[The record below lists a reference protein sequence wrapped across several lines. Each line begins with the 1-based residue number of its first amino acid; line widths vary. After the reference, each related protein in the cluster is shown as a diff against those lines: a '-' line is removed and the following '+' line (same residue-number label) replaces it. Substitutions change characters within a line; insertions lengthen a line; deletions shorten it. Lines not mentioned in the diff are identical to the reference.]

1 MRIRKSASRLLGSAY
16 SVPAAPAPDVAHPF
30 EALTTPP
37 PMPLQAP
44 CSAPESFVGSSY
56 TSPASA
62 CEKTCEL
69 SRSPWDLIND
79 LSLSD
84 PQAEDD
90 LVDKYFVSV
99 TCRASWLIT
108 SSMPAP
114 SVRKEKQAVG
124 TTQPRHQVPRKVPTK
139 LSVSKGKQSEPKK
152 AEVKKEEQEVKQPTY
167 KCKKNDGKRW
177 HCHRPVS
184 HPNSLCEYHFY
195 RKRACLDPD
204 FSIVVAAHAVA
215 ETEMKVPQPPPAAPK
230 PTTTSKA
237 ATGSKPRKK
246 KPAYDFGA
254 TEGFYYYAGFA
265 PFRSKRQ
272 CKNSSE
278 MNESVPEKKQEE
290 EDELAEVDSSTNE
303 QAPSAADSPQ
313 NNKAAAHEDTSNCD
327 DNIAGI
333 AGVDEESSDDD
344 YTLGVSGRSMNGNG
358 EDHDGKRKNGWKKRW
373 RKPVKARS
381 LKSLM

>member
-16 SVPAAPAPDVAHPF
+16 SVPAAPAPDVAYPF
-30 EALTTPP
+30 EALTSTTPP

-44 CSAPESFVGSSY
+44 CSAPESFAGSSY
-56 TSPASA
+56 TSPATA

-90 LVDKYFVSV
+90 LVDRYFVSV
-99 TCRASWLIT
+99 TCRASWLFT
-108 SSMPAP
+108 SSKPAP
-114 SVRKEKQAVG
+114 SVRKEKHAVG
-124 TTQPRHQVPRKVPTK
+124 TSTVDVDSTTQPRHEVPRKVATK
-139 LSVSKGKQSEPKK
+139 LSVSKGKQSKPKK
-152 AEVKKEEQEVKQPTY
+152 TEVKKEEELEVKQTTY

-204 FSIVVAAHAVA
+204 FSIMTAAQAVA
-215 ETEMKVPQPPPAAPK
+215 EPKLKVPQPPSAAPK

-237 ATGSKPRKK
+237 TTGSKKERNRNMTLGQQR
-246 KPAYDFGA
+246 AS
-254 TEGFYYYAGFA
+254 TICGFA
-265 PFRSKRQ
+265 TARNQRGSAT
-272 CKNSSE
+272 
-278 MNESVPEKKQEE
+278 KQK
-290 EDELAEVDSSTNE
+290 SRRWNG
-303 QAPSAADSPQ
+303 PK

-333 AGVDEESSDDD
+333 AGVDEESSNDD
-344 YTLGVSGRSMNGNG
+344 YTLGVSSRSMNGNG
-358 EDHDGKRKNGWKKRW
+358 EDRDGKRKNVNGWTKRW